1 MGKISATIETP
12 SSSSTTDDVIWKFTE
27 RKIFW
32 HKVRMRK
39 FFQCKITA
47 RIFFQNTK
55 SQREKSSNTKSQALR
70 FLSHHSQL
78 QGLSLLL
85 LSLGKKLCYLG
96 FFFVY
101 FFNICWWFIFLF
113 DKIPSLQLIQRR
125 NKIWTWW
132 IRTQNRDGDSGQ
144 RILIFI
150 WRKEQGNRV
159 TGKRKNNVS
168 VLT

>member
-1 MGKISATIETP
+1 MLHNYCFHLILDPNEDPRHINMKTIATCVQIIFLISHSKVFTPQPTKDAQMGKISATIETP

-27 RKIFW
+27 RKMFW
-32 HKVRMRK
+32 HKVRMRNI
-39 FFQCKITA
+39 FQCKITK

-96 FFFVY
+96 FCFCIVFV
-101 FFNICWWFIFLF
+101 F
-113 DKIPSLQLIQRR
+113 R
-125 NKIWTWW
+125 
-132 IRTQNRDGDSGQ
+132 
-144 RILIFI
+144 
-150 WRKEQGNRV
+150 
-159 TGKRKNNVS
+159 
-168 VLT
+168 